1 MKILIIGLDGATL
14 DIIEP
19 LVNAGRLPTF
29 ASFMKEGVWGKLRST
44 ILPVT
49 PPAWTSF
56 MTGKNPGKHGVFGFF
71 VNLPN
76 QYKTRFVTALDI
88 KAKPF
93 WEYFNKDIKIGLI
106 EVPMTY
112 PPKPINGV
120 MISGIMVPS
129 HFKIFT
135 YPSSLHTELIKELG
149 DYPID
154 TWLRKYAQKGDLIEG
169 LRALYYYTSFR
180 QKAALYLLEKKGPF
194 DFFMVVFRGTDLIQH
209 YAFKFLDKDYVN
221 RYPEEGKKFGE
232 IIYQFYEKMDIYI
245 AELMQKAGKDCT
257 VIIMSDHGGGPLK
270 KYFYI
275 NSWLIKEGYLKLKKG
290 IKKNQIKLRKRPLER
305 VLKRLH
311 LEHFLPNSLKKLKI
325 PLPYVIEY
333 PPDELV
339 DWENTKAYA
348 NLIWRDGII
357 RINLKG
363 REPQG
368 CVDEKEYELLKD
380 EIKEK
385 LLSLIDPETGK
396 PFIEAVYKREE
407 IYHGPYVK
415 DAPDIL
421 IITKNIEYAFK
432 GDLIENK
439 FLETPI
445 DPSPATHRMDG
456 IFFMKGPAVCEGKE
470 LKGLNIIDIAP
481 TVLYLMGY
489 SIPEDMDGRVIKE
502 AIREDYLQAYPI
514 VFSKEKGEVKII
526 PAEVCTSEEAAEI
539 EKQLRSLGYMG

>member
-14 DIIEP
+14 GIIEP
-19 LVNAGRLPTF
+19 LVKAGRLPSF
-29 ASFMKEGVWGKLRST
+29 ASFMQEGVWGKLKST
-44 ILPVT
+44 VLPVS

-56 MTGKNPGKHGVFGFF
+56 MTGKNPGKHGIFGF
-71 VNLPN
+71 VTPLAGE
-76 QYKTRFVTALDI
+76 YKARLVTGQDI
-88 KAKPF
+88 KARPF
-93 WEYFNKDIKIGLI
+93 WEYLKPEEKIGLV

-120 MISGIMVPS
+120 MISGMMVPS
-129 HFKIFT
+129 HFKVFT
-135 YPSSLHTELIKELG
+135 HPASLHTELIRELG

-154 TWLRKYAQKGDLIEG
+154 IWLQKYAHKGDLLEG

-180 QKAALYLLEKKGPF
+180 QKAALYLLKKRGPF
-194 DFFMVVFRGTDLIQH
+194 DFFMVVFRGTDFVQH
-209 YAFKFLDKDYVN
+209 YAFKFLDKDYVKEH
-221 RYPEEGKKFGE
+221 PEEGEKFGE
-232 IIYQFYEKMDIYI
+232 VIYQFYEKMDTYI
-245 AELMQKAGKDCT
+245 AEIMQKVDKDCT
-257 VIIMSDHGGGPLK
+257 IIVMSDHGGGPLK

-275 NSWLIKEGYLKLKKG
+275 NSWLIKEGYLKLKRG
-290 IKKNQIKLRKRPLER
+290 VKKNQIKLRKRPLER
-305 VLKRLH
+305 VFKRLH
-311 LEHFLPNSLKKLKI
+311 LEHLLPASLRRAKL
-325 PLPYVIEY
+325 PLPCVIEY

-348 NLIWRDGII
+348 NLIWTDGVI

-368 CVDEKEYELLKD
+368 SVSEKEYESLKD

-432 GDLIENK
+432 IDLVEGK
-439 FLETPI
+439 FLEKPL

-456 IFFMKGPAVCEGKE
+456 IFFMKGPAVCKGKK
-470 LKGLNIIDIAP
+470 LKNLNITDVAP

-489 SIPEDMDGRVIKE
+489 PIPEDMDGRVIEE
-502 AIREDYLQAYPI
+502 AIREDYLQAHPI
-514 VFSKEKGEVKII
+514 VFSEEKGEFKIT
-526 PAEVCTSEEAAEI
+526 PAQAYTPEEAAEI
-539 EKQLRSLGYMG
+539 EKELRSLGYMG